1 MATASCSVADLRLD
15 RWLEAWCWAGP
26 IALWCSG
33 AKLDLLSVGN
43 QMFAVLLLQFDES
56 TMRIKDRKLLIC
68 LFWCP
73 THWTGRIG
81 QFCNWRCTVGRR
93 WLLQTSNDS
102 RFRIFATMMVGWS
115 LRTDSHPQF
124 RLAKEEQ
131 GRKPRQHLSWWE
143 CPLACEEGL
152 VVWLVLIQSNSMYS
166 ACEPQTHHG
175 PWPSD
180 FYFQRCFMVVDGRAD
195 GIKQS
200 KLSGRY
206 IQGLQMPFSCA
217 RLSFRPQLECPDGS
231 SGHLRQLQYFDI
243 LQSGIPFGKPRHR
256 STSR

>member
-131 GRKPRQHLSWWE
+131 GRSLNHCMSWGSLVTETEATLSWWE
-143 CPLACEEGL
+143 CPWRVKKAWWCDLFWFRAIPCTVPVNHRHTTDHDQVTFIFSG
-152 VVWLVLIQSNSMYS
+152 VSWLWMAVRMASNK
-166 ACEPQTHHG
+166 
-175 PWPSD
+175 
-180 FYFQRCFMVVDGRAD
+180 VN
-195 GIKQS
+195 
-200 KLSGRY
+200 
-206 IQGLQMPFSCA
+206 
-217 RLSFRPQLECPDGS
+217 
-231 SGHLRQLQYFDI
+231 
-243 LQSGIPFGKPRHR
+243 
-256 STSR
+256 